1 MPCPRCEADVE
12 ARAWS
17 CPACAMPLAFGEE
30 PLPAPLDRAVELDRR
45 AAERGAWDFV
55 PSVLPERS
63 VAGCGAESKDADRDP
78 APDLHRALA
87 LALDPAL
94 DPHPHREPLAPS
106 AHPERSAAGGGAE
119 SKDLDPGPDLNP
131 DLRRGLPPLRIAAAL
146 ALDAL
151 AVALAAAVP
160 LAVASAGI
168 APASGALP
176 ALALPA
182 AGFVALVGGAY
193 ALLSLALLAAS
204 PGRLAVAW
212 IAGRDAPPAPG
223 RPLAARAP

>member
-63 VAGCGAESKDADRDP
+63 TAGGGERSKDLDF
-78 APDLHRALA
+78 DL
-87 LALDPAL
+87 
-94 DPHPHREPLAPS
+94 EPAPS
-106 AHPERSAAGGGAE
+106 AHPERSAAGCGAE
-119 SKDLDPGPDLNP
+119 SKDPDLNP